1 MSAIA
6 ILDGLSE
13 RLDYDNPIRGGRN
26 CALSETSKNQYL
38 NILLLVKTKL
48 VWVNFFEKKLE
59 TKF

>member
-38 NILLLVKTKL
+38 NILLLAKSNWEGLTFIKT
-48 VWVNFFEKKLE
+48 
-59 TKF
+59 